1 MKILTSWYAFNND
14 FQNNEVQETGP
25 TYQFHKYF
33 YDQYDEHVILS
44 SRLPDDDDPLLIKLV
59 HKLKRDFSNH
69 KITPMLLGVTD
80 VINFEEIYPKIERV
94 LSDYSDHEVDIFFSP
109 GTSVMQLAWFIAHQ
123 NLGYQTRLLQT
134 RSGKF
139 SGKTEPDLLELRVGQ
154 SAVPRSA
161 NLLQKQLDAK
171 EQVEDYKITPSI
183 KTVYDKAVLVAQT
196 DRVSCLIRGE
206 SGTGKEHLANFIHA
220 KSSRASKEFQSIN
233 CSSLGDSL
241 LESRLFGYK
250 KGSFTGATEDTK
262 GLLAAAQGGTIFL
275 DEIGDITP
283 YMQQV
288 LLRVLQEKEYTPVGE
303 TKARK
308 LDVRFIC
315 ATHKNLEQLCE
326 KGDFRWDLYYRLGVT
341 ELELPTLT
349 ERGEAEKKELLNYFL
364 SKGKKDL
371 KKPKKLKID
380 KAAMQLLMDYQFPGN
395 VRELEN
401 LVTRLYV
408 FCESIVLPVDL
419 PNRIKH
425 PVKKISQTFDWKTH
439 EKDLISR
446 ALDFH
451 HGNNS
456 RACKA
461 LGYGSINTL
470 KNKITEY
477 GIL

>member
-1 MKILTSWYAFNND
+1 MKKLISWYAYNND
-14 FQNNEVQETGP
+14 FKNNEVQEVGP
-25 TYQFHKYF
+25 TYQFHKHF
-33 YDQYDEHVILS
+33 YDQYDEHIILS
-44 SRLPDDDDPLLIKLV
+44 SRLPEDDDPLLLQLV
-59 HKLKRDFSNH
+59 HKLKRDFGNH

-80 VINFEEIYPKIERV
+80 VISLEEIYPKIERV
-94 LSDYSDHEVDIFFSP
+94 LSDYSDYEIDIFFSP

-123 NLGYQTRLLQT
+123 SLGFQTRLLQT
-134 RSGKF
+134 RLGKF
-139 SGKTEPDLLELRVGQ
+139 RGKADPDLLELKVAQ
-154 SAVPRSA
+154 SPVPRSA
-161 NLLQKQLDAK
+161 NLLQKQLETK
-171 EQVEDYKITPSI
+171 EQSEDYKITPSI
-183 KTVYDKAVLVAQT
+183 KPVYDKAVLVAQT

-206 SGTGKEHLANFIHA
+206 SGTGKEHLAHFIHD

-262 GLLAAAQGGTIFL
+262 GLLAVAQGGTVFL

-349 ERGEAEKKELLNYFL
+349 DRGEAEKKELLTYFL

-371 KKPKKLKID
+371 KKPQKLKID
-380 KAAMQLLMDYQFPGN
+380 KAAIQLLMDYQFPGN

-408 FCESIVLPVDL
+408 FCESIVLPEDL

-425 PVKKISQTFDWKTH
+425 PAKKASQTFDWKTH
-439 EKDLISR
+439 EKDLIIR
-446 ALDFH
+446 TIEFH
-451 HGNNS
+451 NGNQS
-456 RACKA
+456 KSCKA

-470 KNKITEY
+470 KKKVEEY
-477 GIL
+477 EIL